1 MKLRSIVYTMATL
14 VFACAA
20 IPLTQAQEYPT
31 KAIRLLVPFA
41 PGGGNDTLARIFGQ
55 KMSEAWGQQVIID
68 NRPGAGTTIA
78 TALAARAT
86 PDGYTLLLSSIASH
100 AVSPNLYRDPGYDP
114 IKDFTPIAMLGIAP
128 VVMGVNVN
136 VPAKS
141 VAELIKLAK
150 AKPGNFK
157 YASGGVGSVMHTSAM
172 VFSQVAGVEM
182 LHVPYKGAGPGY
194 VALLGQEVDLA
205 IDTTAALLP
214 LVRSG
219 KVRGLAVARK
229 TRLPDMPDL
238 PTFAEAGLPA
248 YEANG
253 WYSIHGPAGMPPA
266 VAIKLNR
273 EIVRIS
279 NLPDVQ
285 ERLRQLSTETV
296 AYNTPEQLTAFV
308 RSELAKY
315 TKVIKAAGIKPE

>member
-1 MKLRSIVYTMATL
+1 MNVRNL
-14 VFACAA
+14 VCTIAA
-20 IPLTQAQEYPT
+20 IALAYTALQSVQAQEYPT
-31 KAIRLLVPFA
+31 KSVRLLVPFA

-55 KMSEAWGQQVIID
+55 KLSEAWSQQVIVD

-78 TALAARAT
+78 TAMAARAA

-100 AVSPNLYRDPGYDP
+100 AVSPNLYREPGYDP
-114 IKDFTPIAMLGIAP
+114 IKDFSPIAMLGIAP
-128 VVMGVNVN
+128 VVMGINVS
-136 VPAKS
+136 VPAES
-141 VAELIKLAK
+141 VSEFIVLAK
-150 AKPGNFK
+150 SKPGTLK

-172 VFSQVAGVEM
+172 VFSQVAGVDM

-194 VALLGQEVDLA
+194 VALLGGEVDLA

-219 KVRGLAVARK
+219 KVRGLAVARR
-229 TRLPDMPDL
+229 TRLPDVPDL
-238 PTFAEAGLPA
+238 PTFAEAGLPGF
-248 YEANG
+248 EANG
-253 WYSIHGPAGMPPA
+253 WYSIHAPAGTPPA
-266 VAIKLNR
+266 ITTKLNK

-279 NLPDVQ
+279 NLPEIQ
-285 ERLRQLSTETV
+285 ERLRQLGTESV
-296 AYNTPEQLTAFV
+296 ANNTPEQLTAFV

>member
-1 MKLRSIVYTMATL
+1 MTVRSVVYTLAAVVL
-14 VFACAA
+14 GCAA
-20 IPLTQAQEYPT
+20 SVVQAQEYPS
-31 KAIRLLVPFA
+31 KPIRLLVPFA

-55 KMSEAWGQQVIID
+55 KLSESWGQQVIVD

-78 TALAARAT
+78 TAMAARAA

-100 AVSPNLYRDPGYDP
+100 AVSPNLYRAPGYDP
-114 IKDFTPIAMLGIAP
+114 LKDFTPVAMLGIAP
-128 VVMGVNVN
+128 VVMGVNVG

-141 VAELIKLAK
+141 VSEFIKLAK

-229 TRLPDMPDL
+229 SRLPDMPDL
-238 PTFAEAGLPA
+238 PTFAEAGLPG
-248 YEANG
+248 YDANG
-253 WYSIHGPAGMPPA
+253 WYSIHAPGGTPPGIA
-266 VAIKLNR
+266 AKLNK

-279 NLPDVQ
+279 TLPDVQ
-285 ERLRQLSTETV
+285 ERLRQLGTETV
-296 AYNTPEQLTAFV
+296 ANNTPEQLTVFV

-315 TKVIKAAGIKPE
+315 TKVIQAAGIKPE